1 MSLQF
6 HTIQTYAPVNA
17 TVMYLQ
23 LNKLRL
29 SSASIFCEN
38 VIGHYSSK
46 CEIHL
51 KSHYKTADQFRKLCD
66 KITTLEKYDMTV
78 DCDEKYES
86 SD

>member
-17 TVMYLQ
+17 TVMYFQ

-29 SSASIFCEN
+29 SSAHIFCEN

-46 CEIHL
+46 CDIHL
-51 KSHYKTADQFRKLCD
+51 KSHYKTADQFKKLCD
-66 KITTLEKYDMTV
+66 KVISLENYGITV

-86 SD
+86 HD

>member
-23 LNKLRL
+23 LNKLGL
-29 SSASIFCEN
+29 SSAHFSCEN

-51 KSHYKTADQFRKLCD
+51 KSHYKTADQFRKLCS
-66 KITTLEKYDMTV
+66 KITTLEKYYITV

-86 SD
+86 SY